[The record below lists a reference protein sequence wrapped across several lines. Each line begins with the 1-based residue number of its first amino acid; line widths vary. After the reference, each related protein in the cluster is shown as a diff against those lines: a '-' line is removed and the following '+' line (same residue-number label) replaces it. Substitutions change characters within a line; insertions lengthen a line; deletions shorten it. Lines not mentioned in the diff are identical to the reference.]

1 MEKSR
6 LERLQERKQKERRQ
20 WLRRCCWGLFF
31 IVLLAVGLHFISDT
45 PGSPAQRMDQL
56 RHQLTHQLTRLLP
69 EELPTQLFQGLRGLL
84 PWNRQTDAPFPAETG
99 PAASTTTSEEA
110 DASTDASFRVLFLGD
125 NMMAGRVAAV
135 MDEKGMHY
143 PLQEFAPL
151 LEEVDLIVANLE
163 TAVGTSGQ
171 MMEKSFAFQTAPRYL
186 DLFDPYREKLV
197 FTLANNHGMDG
208 PALETMSALES
219 AGFHYVGLGRDREA
233 AYAPYVGEI
242 NGVSFAIF
250 GASRVIPVASWRA
263 GENHPG
269 MATVYNP
276 ESLLEHVV
284 PWVGEVDY
292 VITYLHWG
300 VELADKPEPY
310 QLALEEAL
318 YEAGVNLVIG
328 SHPHVLQAFE
338 WRGPK
343 AFTAYSLG
351 NFVFTTSHDPM
362 ANDTGALELV
372 LSPDAIETA
381 VLHPAQVRWGLV
393 RYLTDPTERQRI
405 IQRVNRLSE
414 SVRVD
419 DDGMMQRLSH

>member
-20 WLRRCCWGLFF
+20 WLRRCSWGLFF
-31 IVLLAVGLHFISDT
+31 LVLLAVGLHFISDT
-45 PGSPAQRMDQL
+45 PASPVQRMDQL

-69 EELPTQLFQGLRGLL
+69 EELPSGLFQRLGGWL
-84 PWNRQTDAPFPAETG
+84 PWNHRPDAPLSGEADPWEATDPGEAD
-99 PAASTTTSEEA
+99 PAATA
-110 DASTDASFRVLFLGD
+110 LRVVFLGD
-125 NMMAGRVAAV
+125 NMMTGRVAAV
-135 MDEKGMHY
+135 MDEQGIHY
-143 PLQEFAPL
+143 PLQEFTPL
-151 LEEVDLIVANLE
+151 LEEADLIVANLE
-163 TAVGTSGQ
+163 TALGTSGQ
-171 MMEKSFAFQTAPRYL
+171 VMDKAFAFQTHPRYL
-186 DLFDPYREKLV
+186 ELFAPYREKLV

-208 PALETMSALES
+208 PVLETISVLES
-219 AGFHYVGLGRDREA
+219 QGFHYVGIGRNREA
-233 AYAPYVGEI
+233 AYAPFVGEI

-269 MATVYNP
+269 MATVYQP
-276 ESLLEHVV
+276 ESLLEQVA
-284 PWVGEVDY
+284 PWVGQVDY

-300 VELADKPEPY
+300 VELADEPEAY
-310 QLALEEAL
+310 QLALEKAL

-338 WRGPK
+338 WRESK

-351 NFVFTTSHDPM
+351 NFVFTTSHDPV
-362 ANDTGALELV
+362 ANDTAALELV
-372 LSPDAIETA
+372 LSPDRIEAA

-393 RYLTDPTERQRI
+393 RYLTDPEERQRV

-419 DDGMMQRLSH
+419 DDGQMQRLSR